1 MTAANAMTAPRAPA
15 AVNPPLPLR
24 KDAIL
29 NHLAHHA
36 TNGPAYVQL
45 GATKA
50 LARLTGLYAEA
61 RYEAQLAFETAREA
75 VREATHEATSRA
87 TDKATDKARTAYE
100 RVAQLMNGAEV
111 TEEDLGGFAKFVKQ
125 REEAEEEEEE
135 GSGNDE
141 DEPP

>member
-1 MTAANAMTAPRAPA
+1 MTAVTATQQ
-15 AVNPPLPLR
+15 VNPPLPLR

-75 VREATHEATSRA
+75 VREAAHDA
-87 TDKATDKARTAYE
+87 TDQAPEKTRNAYE
-100 RVAQLMNGAEV
+100 RVTELMNGAEV
-111 TEEDLGGFAKFVKQ
+111 TEEDLGGFAKFVRQ
-125 REEAEEEEEE
+125 REEAEEEEE
-135 GSGNDE
+135 GSGNED

>member
-1 MTAANAMTAPRAPA
+1 MTVITAVQQ
-15 AVNPPLPLR
+15 VNPPLPLR

-75 VREATHEATSRA
+75 VRDAARQGVEQATEKVLTG
-87 TDKATDKARTAYE
+87 YE
-100 RVAQLMNGAEV
+100 RITELMNGADP
-111 TEEDLGGFAKFVKQ
+111 TEEELGGFAKIVKQ
-125 REEAEEEEEE
+125 REEAEEEEE

>member
-1 MTAANAMTAPRAPA
+1 MTTITATQQ
-15 AVNPPLPLR
+15 VNPPLPLR

-61 RYEAQLAFETAREA
+61 RYEAQLAFETTRDA
-75 VREATHEATSRA
+75 VRAAAHEATDQA
-87 TDKATDKARTAYE
+87 TEKVLTGYE
-100 RVAQLMNGAEV
+100 RITELMNGADP
-111 TEEDLGGFAKFVKQ
+111 TEEELGGFAKFVRQ

>member
-1 MTAANAMTAPRAPA
+1 MTVITATQQS
-15 AVNPPLPLR
+15 NPPLPLR

-50 LARLTGLYAEA
+50 LARLTGIYAEA
-61 RYEAQLAFETAREA
+61 RYEAQLAFETARDA
-75 VREATHEATSRA
+75 VRDAARHGAEQATEKVLTG
-87 TDKATDKARTAYE
+87 YE
-100 RVAQLMNGAEV
+100 RVTELMNGAEV
-111 TEEDLGGFAKFVKQ
+111 TEEDLGGFAKFVRQ
-125 REEAEEEEEE
+125 REEAEEEEE

>member
-1 MTAANAMTAPRAPA
+1 MTVITATQQ
-15 AVNPPLPLR
+15 VNPPLPLR

-61 RYEAQLAFETAREA
+61 RYEAQLAFETARDA
-75 VREATHEATSRA
+75 VRDAAHEATDQA
-87 TDKATDKARTAYE
+87 TEKVLTGYE
-100 RVAQLMNGAEV
+100 RITELKNGADP
-111 TEEDLGGFAKFVKQ
+111 TEEELGGFAKFVKQ
-125 REEAEEEEEE
+125 REEAEEEEE

>member
-1 MTAANAMTAPRAPA
+1 MTVITATQQ
-15 AVNPPLPLR
+15 VNPPLPLR

-75 VREATHEATSRA
+75 AHEATDQA
-87 TDKATDKARTAYE
+87 TEKTRNAYE
-100 RVAQLMNGAEV
+100 RVTELMNGAEV
-111 TEEDLGGFAKFVKQ
+111 TEEDLGGFAKPVK
-125 REEAEEEEEE
+125 RDEDEEAEE
-135 GSGNDE
+135 GSGNDD

>member
-1 MTAANAMTAPRAPA
+1 MTAANAITAPRAPA

-75 VREATHEATSRA
+75 VRGAARQAAEQATEQALTG
-87 TDKATDKARTAYE
+87 YE
-100 RVAQLMNGAEV
+100 RITELMNGADP
-111 TEEDLGGFAKFVKQ
+111 TEEELGGFAKFVRKASDD
-125 REEAEEEEEE
+125 EEDEE
-135 GSGNDE
+135 GSSTD
-141 DEPP
+141 DDQPP

>member
-1 MTAANAMTAPRAPA
+1 MTAVTATQQS
-15 AVNPPLPLR
+15 NPPLPLR

-61 RYEAQLAFETAREA
+61 RYEAQLAFETARDA
-75 VREATHEATSRA
+75 VREAARQGANQATE
-87 TDKATDKARTAYE
+87 KALTGYE
-100 RVAQLMNGAEV
+100 RITELMNGAEV
-111 TEEDLGGFAKFVKQ
+111 TKEDLGDYASMLSTDDEQ
-125 REEAEEEEEE
+125 EAADDED
-135 GSGNDE
+135 GSTHAE

>member
-61 RYEAQLAFETAREA
+61 RYEAQLAFETARDA
-75 VREATHEATSRA
+75 VREAAHEATDQA
-87 TDKATDKARTAYE
+87 TEKTRTAYE
-100 RVAQLMNGAEV
+100 RVTELMNGAEV

-125 REEAEEEEEE
+125 REEAEEEEEQ

>member
-1 MTAANAMTAPRAPA
+1 MTAVTATQQ
-15 AVNPPLPLR
+15 VNPPLPLR

-111 TEEDLGGFAKFVKQ
+111 TEEDLGGFAKPVK
-125 REEAEEEEEE
+125 RDEDEDAEE
-135 GSGNDE
+135 GSGNDD